1 MFAIRHALGWGLLLL
16 TVNPALAQSVD
27 ESELRMRP
35 FHDVAVAS
43 FDEVWQESDTAPEIL
58 AHPIEL
64 ASHQESTVTDPGVVT
79 ATSLSETPR
88 LLPESTTL
96 LASHL
101 TPPDSIP
108 AMPISLI
115 EWFFGM
121 LGCVGVVALGGVYW
135 IYQVRP
141 ALDARHTT
149 GRLQLSSALPLPR
162 RPGLFLIDV
171 EDQAVLVAIDGG
183 GIRQVVPLGT
193 GGRVKSS
200 SRRAADSSQR
210 ASDGSKPAEVLAFQD
225 VYQEQR
231 ALAP

>member
-1 MFAIRHALGWGLLLL
+1 MFSIRHALGWGLLLL
-16 TVNPALAQSVD
+16 TVSPALAQSVD

-43 FDEVWQESDTAPEIL
+43 FDEVWQESDPAPEFIDQ
-58 AHPIEL
+58 PIEL
-64 ASHQESTVTDPGVVT
+64 ASHEEATVADPGVVP
-79 ATSLSETPR
+79 ANSLSETPR
-88 LLPESTTL
+88 LLPESTTM
-96 LASHL
+96 LASQV
-101 TPPDSIP
+101 TPPDS
-108 AMPISLI
+108 MPGMPSLI

-141 ALDARHTT
+141 TLDARQST

-193 GGRVKSS
+193 GGRAKSS
-200 SRRAADSSQR
+200 SRRTTDSSQR
-210 ASDGSKPAEVLAFQD
+210 ASDSPKPAEVLAFQD